1 MRIVSRFKVLLAEK
15 EIREKRQITLK
26 DVASETGVSIY
37 TVTGFANNTL
47 REIPSDALLKLCEY
61 LECEVGQ
68 LIIKSAI
75 ITPVSTP
82 APLGV

>member
-26 DVASETGVSIY
+26 DVSRETDVSIY

-61 LECEVGQ
+61 LNCEVGD
-68 LIIKSAI
+68 LITKSEIVA
-75 ITPVSTP
+75 PVSMP
-82 APLGV
+82 APMGF